1 MILRYLPSINHALAL
16 WLGSGGEA
24 QRVAIGRAL
33 LGGPRFLLMDEPTS
47 LADTARRE
55 EIMIVI
61 ERFRDELTLP
71 ILYVSHDRAEVE
83 RLATKIVPL

>member
-1 MILRYLPSINHALAL
+1 M
-16 WLGSGGEA
+16 
-24 QRVAIGRAL
+24 
-33 LGGPRFLLMDEPTS
+33 LMDEPTS